1 MNQGV
6 DSKALL
12 TTIITKIPI
21 LLVFAVTGA
30 IIGSGLNLVIATV
43 KEKNAKYV
51 SETEYY
57 IEFAPGRYE
66 VRDYYNAATWNDVMA
81 TDMILGKVM
90 ESIGG
95 EYDKDYIKSMLEA
108 NILTDV
114 RYLTVFVKG
123 VDYDDVETVEAALE
137 PVIVEFG
144 ETMSE
149 FTSITK
155 IEDLGILKEE
165 VPNFSI
171 RAALT
176 GAVVFALFALFVI
189 AFRFCLGSHFYT
201 KMDITNVLEIPVYG
215 IAFKSGKYEGITKM
229 PVKKY
234 SEMFYV
240 DNCDDLIAIIPFG
253 KCYREKIMDEI
264 YNQKL
269 LGKNIKGAI
278 LTEADDIWYKLYMGR

>member
-21 LLVFAVTGA
+21 LLVFAVAGA
-30 IIGSGLNLVIATV
+30 IIGSGLNLIIATV
-43 KEKNAKYV
+43 KEKDANYV

-81 TDMILGKVM
+81 TDLILGKVM
-90 ESIGG
+90 ESLGDNYDR
-95 EYDKDYIKSMLEA
+95 EYVKSMLEA

-114 RYLTVFVKG
+114 RYLIIKVKSTN
-123 VDYDDVETVEAALE
+123 YEDVETVEGALE

-144 ETMSE
+144 ESMSE

-155 IEDLGILKEE
+155 IEDLGISREE
-165 VPNFSI
+165 VPHFTIRSALLGACIFALVALFIISFRFSI
-171 RAALT
+171 
-176 GAVVFALFALFVI
+176 
-189 AFRFCLGSHFYT
+189 GSSFYT
-201 KMDITNVLEIPVYG
+201 KRDITCTLEIPVFG
-215 IAFKSGKYEGITKM
+215 ISFKSGKYEGVIQIPENKF
-229 PVKKY
+229 
-234 SEMFYV
+234 SDMFYV
-240 DNCDDLIAIIPFG
+240 DDNNDLIAIIPFG
-253 KCYREKIMDEI
+253 KTYREKIMDEI

-278 LTEADDIWYKLYMGR
+278 LTEADDLWYKLYMGR